1 MIKDFNEI
9 IKLLERTSK
18 RMDLLSQL
26 LDMISTRTDEMSK
39 ELKNDFI
46 RVLVIH
52 AGGTIDDNGG
62 NISSD
67 K

>member
-1 MIKDFNEI
+1 MIKDFNEV

-26 LDMISTRTDEMSK
+26 LDMISSRTDEMSK

-46 RVLVIH
+46 RVLVTH
-52 AGGTIDDNGG
+52 AGGTIDDNSD
-62 NISSD
+62 NITLD
-67 K
+67 E